1 MVDRTRLDQWLAD
14 HNAKLIR
21 RDADT
26 RGRISNKWDVYAV
39 DGRLMVV
46 WSCFDNIREE
56 LDNIDV
62 FLPATEENSWDA
74 TIAALDR
81 FANETPVKVLVEIQG
96 GALATIMTNTP
107 VDVTLRDFDNIEAGD
122 EDPLAEFG
130 GKYETNYQAAGYPLT
145 AL

>member
-1 MVDRTRLDQWLAD
+1 MLGLTGVTLSVFMVDRTRLDQWLAD

-26 RGRISNKWDVYAV
+26 RGEFSNKWDVYAIRG
-39 DGRLMVV
+39 GRLMVV
-46 WSCFDNIREE
+46 WSCFDNRRNE

-81 FANETPVKVLVEIQG
+81 FANET
-96 GALATIMTNTP
+96 NY
-107 VDVTLRDFDNIEAGD
+107 EAG
-122 EDPLAEFG
+122 
-130 GKYETNYQAAGYPLT
+130 AGYPPT
-145 AL
+145 AF